1 MHNTRRSFN
10 SFSHI
15 ITTIA
20 LLGVEGD
27 IKDKSNSGCFLD
39 CLFHL
44 PHALVCSHISQ
55 AGGSFVC
62 TGSCA
67 TSIHEI
73 SRTEKF
79 EA

>member
-1 MHNTRRSFN
+1 MHKTRRSFN

-39 CLFHL
+39 CLLHL

-55 AGGSFVC
+55 ASSFVC
-62 TGSCA
+62 TGSRA

-73 SRTEKF
+73 CRTEKF
-79 EA
+79 DA